1 MNITREDLPGRQVAL
16 TIELDPDTVS
26 AALDR
31 AYRQV
36 VNQVDIPGFRR
47 GKAPRPL
54 VESYLGKDYLVERA
68 VKNILPKALQ
78 DAIAEQNI
86 DALDVGEVD
95 IISTDPLQIKVV
107 VVQKPVVELGDYR
120 SIRVQKEPTEVTDEQ
135 VEEVLAELRREG
147 APWQELS
154 EPRPIKEGDM
164 VYLDLEGFTTEG
176 ELGAAKRENFPT
188 IVGLERAGVPESV
201 NRALVGM
208 QVGEEKDVAD
218 VLPEDYPVESLRG
231 KDVTYHVTVRSVKE
245 QQLPELNDQFAQQHG
260 FDSLQALRD
269 AVERNLRRRAEDAA
283 ESNQIA
289 EVIRQLVQGA
299 VVEVPDMLVDEELD
313 LMLRR
318 LEERLKEQR
327 ITLRQFF
334 TYNGI
339 TEQEWRNMNRERARE
354 RLIRGLVLQEF
365 ARREGIAVEEG
376 DVEREVERVLETFEE
391 QEKDRARSLLQRDE
405 MRDRIEDQIYERK
418 IRDRLVAIAEGRA
431 TTQTE
436 GQTQAQAGS
445 GAEAEAR
452 EAPQAQTAPEP
463 APESPAQN
471 TQGTAGDLAQAGG
484 AAELLGTE
492 GVDTR
497 SEHETGRAPGGGTPT
512 TAPGLGGE

>member
-16 TIELDPDTVS
+16 TIELDPDTVN

-54 VESYLGKDYLVERA
+54 VESYLGREYLVEQA
-68 VKNILPKALQ
+68 VKNILPKTLQ
-78 DAIAEQNI
+78 DAIAEQDI
-86 DALDVGEVD
+86 DALDVGDVD
-95 IISTDPLQIKVV
+95 IVSTDPLQIKVV
-107 VVQKPVVELGDYR
+107 VVQKPAVQLGDYR
-120 SIRVQKEPTEVTDEQ
+120 AIRVPREPIEVTGEQ
-135 VEEVLAELRREG
+135 VEEVLTELRREG
-147 APWQELS
+147 APWQELT

-176 ELGAAKRENFPT
+176 ELEAAKRENFPT

-201 NRALVGM
+201 NKALVGM

-231 KDVTYHVTVRSVKE
+231 KDVTYHLTVRSVKE
-245 QQLPELNDQFAQQHG
+245 QQLPELDDEFARQHG
-260 FDSLQALRD
+260 FDSLQALRE

-299 VVEVPDMLVDEELD
+299 TVEVPDMLVDEELD
-313 LMLRR
+313 LMLKR

-354 RLIRGLVLQEF
+354 RVIRGLVLQEF

-376 DVEREVERVLETFEE
+376 DVEREIDQMLDTFEE
-391 QEKDRARSLLQRDE
+391 QEKDRARTILQQEE

-418 IRDRLVAIAEGRA
+418 ILDRLVAIAEGRA
-431 TTQTE
+431 ETRTE
-436 GQTQAQAGS
+436 TE
-445 GAEAEAR
+445 AEAEA
-452 EAPQAQTAPEP
+452 EAEQAPEAQQTASQPH
-463 APESPAQN
+463 A
-471 TQGTAGDLAQAGG
+471 QGTADELAQAGG

-497 SEHETGRAPGGGTPT
+497 SENETGRAPGGGTPT
-512 TAPGLGGE
+512 TAPGLGGEQA